1 VRISPRLAGIG
12 LVVGVGYFISA
23 RLGFRAA
30 YLAEQ
35 VTTVWA
41 PTGIAQAAL
50 LLCGLELWPAI
61 WIAAFITN
69 LSVHEP
75 LWAAAGIATGNTLEA
90 VAAAWA
96 LTRLIPFS
104 PALDRMRDAW
114 VSHRRLGDR

>member
-1 VRISPRLAGIG
+1 MRISPRLAGIG

-61 WIAAFITN
+61 WFAAFITN

-75 LWAAAGIATGNTLEA
+75 LWAAAGIAASISATATYNPVATNRRCLIEA
-90 VAAAWA
+90 S
-96 LTRLIPFS
+96 LI
-104 PALDRMRDAW
+104 
-114 VSHRRLGDR
+114 

>member
-1 VRISPRLAGIG
+1 MRISPRLAGIG

-30 YLAEQ
+30 YVAEQ

-61 WIAAFITN
+61 WIAACHADLCGKFG
-69 LSVHEP
+69 VR
-75 LWAAAGIATGNTLEA
+75 AGSARGA
-90 VAAAWA
+90 VI
-96 LTRLIPFS
+96 RP
-104 PALDRMRDAW
+104 DR
-114 VSHRRLGDR
+114 S